1 MQRQSGFTLIELM
14 IAVAIVGILTA
25 VALPSYTSYMLRT
38 RLAEAHGALAAAQP
52 QLEQHWSNTRS
63 YAGFNRMPPATTNFT
78 YGLSDADATGYTLT
92 ATGRAAAAGF
102 VYTLNAAGA
111 RATSAV
117 PTTGGWSTSTTCWVD
132 RKPNTCTQ

>member
-1 MQRQSGFTLIELM
+1 MQRQSGFTLIEIL

-25 VALPSYTSYMLRT
+25 VALPSYTSYILRA

-63 YAGFNRMPPATTNFT
+63 YAGFNRVPTSTTNFA
-78 YGLSDADATGYTLT
+78 YALSDADATGYTLT
-92 ATGRAAAAGF
+92 ATGRAATAGF
-102 VYTLNAAGA
+102 VYTVNQAGA
-111 RATSAV
+111 RATSSV
-117 PTTGGWSTSTTCWVD
+117 PTIGGWTTSTTCWVD